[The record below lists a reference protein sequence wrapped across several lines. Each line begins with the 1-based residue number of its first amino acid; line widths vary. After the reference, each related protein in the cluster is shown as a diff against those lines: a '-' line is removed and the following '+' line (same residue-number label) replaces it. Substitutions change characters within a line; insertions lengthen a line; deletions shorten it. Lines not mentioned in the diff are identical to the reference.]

1 MSMFKETKEMID
13 ATIYENGN
21 GEITAQNVNLA
32 MHGMLDAVETEVEA
46 VKDKVAEIEENGVG
60 GDGSEVAN
68 VYLPTYADLT
78 DDELAKNRDAF
89 EKMKNGAPVQFVIS
103 QDGSYFYVNH
113 AYQYRYL
120 SEDDIVAFVVDYDVI
135 HVSETTITS
144 IIHKQ
149 DWYVMYSDGSVI
161 LEISASEEPSTPAS
175 SGPFKLWYS
184 PVVELTEKQINDNKA
199 SYNEIRNG
207 GAIDSVYYIAEEG
220 VIGYLRLLMTGLE
233 GGIVAVVAADIV
245 IGPNGEVTAETI
257 DLELSEDGTVTLIPK
272 PAQ

>member
-1 MSMFKETKEMID
+1 MID

-103 QDGSYFYVNH
+103 QDGLYVYYNLVYLYMYFV
-113 AYQYRYL
+113 
-120 SEDDIVAFVVDYDVI
+120 EDDTIVFIVEHDEMY
-135 HVSETTITS
+135 SSGTTITS
-144 IIHKQ
+144 VVHKE
-149 DWYVMYSDGSVI
+149 DWYSMYPDGSVV
-161 LEISASEEPSTPAS
+161 LELSLSEEPSTPAS
-175 SGPFKLWYS
+175 SGPLKLWYS

-199 SYNEIRNG
+199 SYNEVRNG
-207 GAIDSVYYIAEEG
+207 GAIDSVYYIVEEG
-220 VIGYLRLLMTGLE
+220 VIGYPHLLATGLE
-233 GGIVAVVAADIV
+233 GGIVAVVAANIA

-257 DLELSEDGTVTLIPK
+257 DLELSEDGTVTLI
-272 PAQ
+272 